1 MPENLITEEV
11 LALIGQ
17 ETEPERNRFPISDE
31 MAWDVADA
39 IQDPNR
45 LYTDPEYA
53 GQSRFGGLLCP
64 PLGDLEGHRAD
75 HRLLRR
81 RAGVPLS
88 SAAALQQLRPQRGQ
102 RLAVPPPGL
111 YG

>member
-53 GQSRFGGLLCP
+53 GQEQVRRVALPS
-64 PLGDLEGHRAD
+64 LGDLEGHRPD
-75 HRLLRR
+75 HRLFWRW
-81 RAGVPLS
+81 AGVS
-88 SAAALQQLRPQRGQ
+88 F
-102 RLAVPPPGL
+102 
-111 YG
+111 